1 MKNFVSFIIL
11 IILVS
16 CSDKPVQKPDN
27 LLNKEEMENIIY
39 DISILQAAEVFKP
52 EILVKNNIKIK
63 NYIYKKYTIDSTI
76 FFQNYRYYA
85 ADIKAFK
92 KIYKNVNN
100 RIESQKSEI
109 DTLLKTKNIQV
120 PDDLPTYIPQTN

>member
-1 MKNFVSFIIL
+1 MKNFLSFIIL

-27 LLNKEEMENIIY
+27 LLSKEEMENIIY
-39 DISILQAAEVFKP
+39 DISILQAADVFKP

-63 NYIYKKYTIDSTI
+63 NYIYKKYTIDSAT

-85 ADIKAFK
+85 ADIKTFK

-109 DTLLKTKNIQV
+109 DTVLKTKNIQV

>member
-1 MKNFVSFIIL
+1 MKNFLSFIIL

-27 LLNKEEMENIIY
+27 LLSKEEMENIIY
-39 DISILQAAEVFKP
+39 DISILQAADVFKP

-63 NYIYKKYTIDSTI
+63 NYIYKKYTIDSAT

-85 ADIKAFK
+85 ADIKVFK

-109 DTLLKTKNIQV
+109 DTVLKTKNIQV

>member
-27 LLNKEEMENIIY
+27 LLSKEEMENIIY

-52 EILVKNNIKIK
+52 EILVKN
-63 NYIYKKYTIDSTI
+63 I
-76 FFQNYRYYA
+76 F
-85 ADIKAFK
+85 IG
-92 KIYKNVNN
+92 
-100 RIESQKSEI
+100 
-109 DTLLKTKNIQV
+109 L
-120 PDDLPTYIPQTN
+120 

>member
-27 LLNKEEMENIIY
+27 LLSKEEMENIIY

-63 NYIYKKYTIDSTI
+63 NYIYKKYTIDSAI

-100 RIESQKSEI
+100 RIESHKNEI
-109 DTLLKTKNIQV
+109 DTLLKTNKIQV
-120 PDDLPTYIPQTN
+120 PEDSSNYIPEIN